1 VGVLNK
7 VVSYWYKCIKREDE
21 LGEGVLIGPNA
32 VLCPFDIDTFIF
44 RREDEAVLIPE
55 ESPCRHLLNN
65 AETNRLDVYYGY
77 PVLLYVVYVDGQA
90 RQCLAPLFT
99 IKVRLE
105 RRDGQLYVQRDE
117 PFASCGSRALE
128 KLGIPDERVMHLGQE
143 VEAVF
148 VGELGDTV
156 TLMERCLNV
165 LKAEVDLP
173 FAEDI
178 APESL
183 TNNEIL
189 RPGVRPGLYN
199 KSLLMTG
206 ESGKYNV
213 ALLRDLYELQ
223 KHKDLE
229 KTALGFILNCE
240 DGGSGSVEAPV
251 LPFPCNEYQT
261 AALSDILSNRLTV
274 ITGPPGTGKSQYI
287 ANVLINLFVR
297 GKSVL
302 LVSHTNKAV
311 DVVYEKINE
320 QFQHLMMR
328 TGNIEHRQEL
338 VASFDELL
346 EQCRRRNPQGPRL
359 RDIKR
364 FWGLIMLSRLKLIKI
379 DELEQQV
386 SIALKAIEFERCIVP
401 HTGQWRRRLFWA
413 KHLPSLIRLKMLRKR
428 LAWHGDRIAL
438 ERAIRESEG
447 KYNEQCRGFVRAIY
461 EKKLTRGGHIGQVG
475 SFLRDVGQ
483 HGMHEEVDFERFVQG
498 VLKAWGS
505 TLKPIRRTFPL
516 KGRLFDYVIFDEA
529 SQVDLPS
536 AAPALYRAERAI
548 IVGDPMQLPHIA
560 KLAHD
565 VDKSIA
571 EDCGILQEAGL
582 YKKVKYRDVSLYKT
596 GEKCFSKE
604 PVQLKNHYRSED
616 EIAALCNECFY
627 KGELKVCSNLD
638 WVRYPKSFPRG
649 IHWIHCPGET
659 LRRGV
664 SKVNHAEVNKVMI
677 ALERLLNKIE
687 GTELSVGIVTPY
699 KAQVKAL
706 ADRIDPHKEANREL
720 YEGHNVEVDTAHK
733 FQGSE
738 KDIMIASIVVAG
750 RGDGNDNWYREPQIL
765 NVALSRARYYLV
777 IVGDKEYCNTRV
789 GTLGD
794 IAKKYDEIKTREA
807 GQPNYAQRRHDTPEE
822 RLLFERLQKTDIESR
837 GYTITPQ
844 RWVKRY
850 RLDIAI
856 EGPWPMRLDVECDG
870 HQHEIVGGL
879 PVIEDVDRDEYL
891 RKEKWKVMRF
901 PNYRILLEPDDVVQE
916 ILRFLLNQELRDEG
930 KVE

>member
-21 LGEGVLIGPNA
+21 LWEGVLIGHNA
-32 VLCPFDIDTFIF
+32 ALCPFDADTFIF

-55 ESPCRHLLNN
+55 ESPCRQLLDR

-77 PVLLYVVYVDGQA
+77 PVLLFFVGNA
-90 RQCLAPLFT
+90 GHRLAPLFT
-99 IKVRLE
+99 IKVRSE

-117 PFASCGSRALE
+117 PFASCGSRALRQ
-128 KLGIPDERVMHLGQE
+128 LGVPDERVMQLGQE

-148 VGELGDTV
+148 AGELGDAV

-165 LKAEVDLP
+165 LKAEVNLST
-173 FAEDI
+173 AESI
-178 APESL
+178 TPESL

-189 RPGVRPGLYN
+189 QPGGRPGLYN

-206 ESGKYNV
+206 ESTAYNV
-213 ALLRDLYELQ
+213 SLLRDLDELK
-223 KHKDLE
+223 KHKDLKE
-229 KTALGFILNCE
+229 TALGFILNYE
-240 DGGSGSVEAPV
+240 EGGSGSVEAPV

-261 AALSDILSNRLTV
+261 AALGDILSNRLTV

-287 ANVLINLFVR
+287 ANVLINLFVK

-320 QFQHLMMR
+320 HFQHLMMR
-328 TGNIEHRQEL
+328 TGRREYREGL
-338 VASFDELL
+338 VTSFYELL

-359 RDIKR
+359 RDIER
-364 FWGLIMLSRLKLIKI
+364 FWRLIMRSRRKLIKI
-379 DELEQQV
+379 DDLEQQV
-386 SIALKAIEFERCIVP
+386 LIALKAIEFERCIVP
-401 HTGQWRRRLFWA
+401 HTGRWRRRLFWA
-413 KHLPSLIRLKMLRKR
+413 KHLPSLIRLKVLRKR
-428 LAWHGDRIAL
+428 LAWHGDRIVL

-447 KYNEQCRGFVRAIY
+447 KYNEQCRDFVRAMY

-483 HGMHEEVDFERFVQG
+483 HGMYEEVDFEQFVQE
-498 VLKAWGS
+498 VLRVWGS
-505 TLKPIRRTFPL
+505 TLKSIRRTFPL

-560 KLAHD
+560 KLSHD

-582 YKKVKYRDVSLYKT
+582 YKKVKYREVSLYKT
-596 GEKCFSKE
+596 GEECFSMT
-604 PVQLKNHYRSED
+604 PVKLKNHYRSED
-616 EIAALCNECFY
+616 DIAALCNECFY
-627 KGELKVCSNLD
+627 EGELKVRSNLD
-638 WVRYPKSFPRG
+638 WDRYPESLPRG
-649 IHWIHCPGET
+649 VGWIPCTGET
-659 LRRGV
+659 LRRGG
-664 SKVNHAEVNKVMI
+664 SKVNYEEVNKVME

-706 ADRIDPHKEANREL
+706 VDRKYLHKEANPEL
-720 YEGHNVEVDTAHK
+720 YEGHNVEVLTAHK

-738 KDIMIASIVVAG
+738 KDIMIASLVVAG
-750 RGDGNDNWYREPQIL
+750 RGADSNDSWYRYYPQIL

-777 IVGDKEYCNTRV
+777 IIGDKEFCNTRV
-789 GTLGD
+789 EALGN
-794 IAKKYDEIKTREA
+794 IAKKYDEITTREA
-807 GQPNYAQRRHDTPEE
+807 GQPNDAQRRHETSEE

-837 GYTITPQ
+837 GYTIKPQ

-856 EGPWPMRLDVECDG
+856 EGPGPMRLDVECDG

-879 PVIEDVDRDEYL
+879 PVIEDVERDQFL
-891 RKEKWKVMRF
+891 RNEGWEVMRF

-916 ILRFLLNQELRDEG
+916 ILRFLLPDGEGEL
-930 KVE
+930 

>member
-7 VVSYWYKCIKREDE
+7 VVSYWFKCIKREDE
-21 LGEGVLIGPNA
+21 LGEGVLISPNVA
-32 VLCPFDIDTFIF
+32 LCPFGTDTFIF
-44 RREDEAVLIPE
+44 KREDEAVLIPE
-55 ESPCRHLLNN
+55 EWPHRHLLNN

-90 RQCLAPLFT
+90 RRCLAPLFT
-99 IKVRLE
+99 IKVRTE
-105 RRDGQLYVQRDE
+105 RRDGQLYVKRDE
-117 PFASCGSRALE
+117 PFVSCGSLALRQ
-128 KLGIPDERVMHLGQE
+128 LGVPDERVMQLGQE
-143 VEAVF
+143 VEALF
-148 VGELGDTV
+148 AGELGDAV

-165 LKAEVDLP
+165 LRAEVNLST
-173 FAEDI
+173 AESI
-178 APESL
+178 TPENL

-189 RPGVRPGLYN
+189 QPGGMPGLYN
-199 KSLLMTG
+199 KSLLITG
-206 ESGKYNV
+206 ENGAFNA
-213 ALLRDLYELQ
+213 ALLRDLDELQ
-223 KHKDLE
+223 KRKDLE

-240 DGGSGSVEAPV
+240 DGGSGSVDAPV

-274 ITGPPGTGKSQYI
+274 ITGPLGTGKSQYI

-302 LVSHTNKAV
+302 FVSHTNKAV
-311 DVVYEKINE
+311 DVVYEKIDE

-328 TGNIEHRQEL
+328 TGNNEHRGEL
-338 VASFDELL
+338 VASFDELMAR
-346 EQCRRRNPQGPRL
+346 CRRRNPQGPRL
-359 RDIKR
+359 RDIEK
-364 FWGLIMLSRLKLIKI
+364 FWRLIMRSRLKLIKI

-401 HTGQWRRRLFWA
+401 HTGRWRRRLFWA
-413 KHLPSLIRLKMLRKR
+413 MHLPSLIRLRMLRKR
-428 LAWHGDRIAL
+428 LAWHGDRIGL
-438 ERAIRESEG
+438 ERAIRDNED
-447 KYNEQCRGFVRAIY
+447 KYNEHCRDFVRALY

-483 HGMHEEVDFERFVQG
+483 PGMHEEVDGISFERFVQE
-498 VLKAWGS
+498 VLRVWGS
-505 TLKPIRRTFPL
+505 TLKSIRRTFPL

-536 AAPALYRAERAI
+536 AAPALYRAKRAI

-571 EDCGILQEAGL
+571 EDCGILREDGL
-582 YKKVKYRDVSLYKT
+582 YQKVKYRDVSLYET
-596 GEKCFSKE
+596 GEKCFPQQ
-604 PVQLKNHYRSED
+604 PVQLKKHYRSED

-627 KGELKVCSNLD
+627 KGELKVRSNLD
-638 WVRYPKSFPRG
+638 WVRYPKGFPRG

-659 LRRGV
+659 LRRGG
-664 SKVNHAEVNKVMI
+664 SKVNHAEVNKVME
-677 ALERLLNKIE
+677 ALERLLNRIE
-687 GTELSVGIVTPY
+687 GTELSVGIVAPY

-706 ADRIDPHKEANREL
+706 SRKIDPHKEANREL
-720 YEGHNVEVDTAHK
+720 YEGHKVEVLTAHR

-738 KDIMIASIVVAG
+738 KDIMIASLVVAG
-750 RGDGNDNWYREPQIL
+750 RGDGSNDSWYREPQIL

-777 IVGDKEYCNTRV
+777 IVGDKEYCKTRT

-794 IAKKYDEIKTREA
+794 IAKKYDEIKARES
-807 GQPNYAQRRHDTPEE
+807 GQPNDIHRGPETPAE
-822 RLLFERLQKTDIESR
+822 RFLFERLKETELESR

-856 EGPWPMRLDVECDG
+856 EGPGAKRLDVECDG

-879 PVIEDVDRDEYL
+879 PVIEDVERDVFL
-891 RKEKWKVMRF
+891 VKEKWEVLRF

-916 ILRFLLNQELRDEG
+916 ILRFLLH
-930 KVE
+930 